1 MSIKRSSFSIP
12 VWNYGPSTRL
22 SWIFIGIIAFLA
34 IAGPFI
40 ANEKPYY
47 CKLEGEKYYPAFSGI
62 SEATLSI
69 RHPQHSPVN
78 WKTTDFES
86 IWRAPVAYSHYTVDL
101 KAGRL
106 MSPFED
112 QSANMSFRHW
122 LGTDLIGRDVLAGMI
137 RGCRISLLIGVG
149 SMLLALFIGVPL
161 GSVAAYYGNSGWK
174 ISMVQLII
182 TFISLLLFLY
192 VLWLPLAFNMKWI
205 LLAILILIPGI
216 LFYFSRHDKGK
227 KYPLPLDKTVM
238 ALITLIDSFPGLFI
252 VLILLVILPVKG
264 WLVVMGVI
272 ALLRWPVMA
281 RYIRAE
287 VFKMKEMN
295 YIRAAQ
301 ILNLPDSRILAG
313 HVIPFAFRPVMI
325 SFIFGIA
332 TAILAES
339 SLSFLGI
346 GLPVD
351 ELNWGRLLSQAR
363 NHFDAWW
370 LVFFPGAAIFF
381 TLLSFYT
388 IGNALQKQYA

>member
-1 MSIKRSSFSIP
+1 MKRKRSIIRLP
-12 VWNYGPSTRL
+12 VWDYGLSTRL
-22 SWIFIGIIAFLA
+22 SWIFIGVITFLA

-47 CKLEGEKYYPAFSGI
+47 CKLDGEKYYPLFSGI
-62 SEATLSI
+62 TESTLSTL
-69 RHPQHSPVN
+69 HPRHSPVN
-78 WKTTDFES
+78 WKTTKFES
-86 IWRAPVAYSHYTVDL
+86 ILRTPVAYSHYTVDL
-101 KAGRL
+101 DAGRL
-106 MSPFED
+106 LSPFEMK
-112 QSANMSFRHW
+112 SSNVSFRHW

-149 SMLLALFIGVPL
+149 SMLIALLIGVPL
-161 GSVAAYYGNSGWK
+161 GSVAAYYGDQGWRLSG
-174 ISMVQLII
+174 IQMVSL
-182 TFISLLLFLY
+182 FILLLVILY
-192 VLWLPLAFNMKWI
+192 VLWLPGAFMSKAI
-205 LLAILILIPGI
+205 LLTILLLLLIAT
-216 LFYFSRHDKGK
+216 FYFNRKAGGK
-227 KYPLPLDKTVM
+227 KYSLPLDKSVM
-238 ALITLIDSFPGLFI
+238 ALITLTDSFPGLFI
-252 VLILLVILPVKG
+252 VLALLVILPVKG

-287 VFKMKEMN
+287 VFRMKEMN

-301 ILNLPDSRILAG
+301 VLNLPDSRILAA

-388 IGNALQKQYA
+388 IGNVLQKRYA